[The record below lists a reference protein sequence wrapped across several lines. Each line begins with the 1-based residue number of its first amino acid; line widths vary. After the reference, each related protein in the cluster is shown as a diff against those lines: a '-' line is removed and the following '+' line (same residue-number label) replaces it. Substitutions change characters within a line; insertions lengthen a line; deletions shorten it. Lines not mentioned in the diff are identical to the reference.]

1 MYSTPVVQVVYHNPT
16 WAVKV
21 EHELVLRSQH
31 RTREAAEQAGRDLAK
46 LTQTELVVHDYGGK
60 VARCESYRGPSSI

>member
-31 RTREAAEQAGRDLAK
+31 RTKEAAEQAGRDLAK
-46 LTQTELVVHDYGGK
+46 HNRAELVVHDFNGK
-60 VARCESYRGPSSI
+60 VANRESYRGPSSI

>member
-1 MYSTPVVQVVYHNPT
+1 MYSVPVVQVVYHNPT

-31 RTREAAEQAGRDLAK
+31 RTRDAAEQAGRALAK
-46 LTQTELVVHDYGGK
+46 SMQTELIVHDYNGK
-60 VARCESYRGPSSI
+60 IAIRESHRGRTL